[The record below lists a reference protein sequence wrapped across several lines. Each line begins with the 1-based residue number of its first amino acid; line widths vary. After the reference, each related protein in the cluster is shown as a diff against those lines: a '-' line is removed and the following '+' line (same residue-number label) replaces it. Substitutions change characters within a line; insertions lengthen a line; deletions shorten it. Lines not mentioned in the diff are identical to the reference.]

1 MTETASSSSWTNNG
15 DRACDAPAALGRVL
29 APPQPRFER
38 PALEGVQARATELPG
53 IILVIAIF
61 GLSTGAAF
69 LAQSL
74 DRHITSA
81 VVYVL
86 GVTLIGSVAGVRSG
100 VSAAV
105 AASVIYNFF
114 LSQPL
119 FRFSISSADEYVPLI
134 VFNLSAIVSGLL
146 AGRLKDRARAAEEAQ
161 RQLALLLDVSS
172 RLQSAVRVSEISSA
186 LGDSA
191 GDLADKV
198 ELYVVRDG
206 TLISLGSSFSILFAT
221 QLLDAQLPQHA
232 SGEETAFLLSAADEA
247 VGVLVLRQSAGDR
260 NQRFDIEALVNLL
273 GIAVERC
280 LLLERLAEAEAVKR
294 SEQFKTSLLSSV
306 SHDMRTPLAAI
317 SASASSLSSYGNEL
331 PEASRRDLL
340 AVIETQ
346 CARLN
351 RYTTN
356 LLNLG
361 RIQSGFDP
369 ASFAE
374 IDAIEAL
381 GAALSR
387 AREAGPTHVFDKS
400 IPLDY
405 ALVRGDPVM
414 LEQLFY
420 NILDN
425 AVRYSPNGSRIEVQV
440 RAAEGRLVVTI
451 ADDGTGVAPRDLT
464 RIFDR
469 FYRGG
474 GAVTRDGS
482 GLGLAISKGFAEAF
496 GGSIRAESPLCAT
509 GGTRV
514 LIGLPL
520 ARQQHQGEP

>member
-1 MTETASSSSWTNNG
+1 MLASLQQRSEA
-15 DRACDAPAALGRVL
+15 R
-29 APPQPRFER
+29 
-38 PALEGVQARATELPG
+38 ALEHVDAGTTEMRAVGLA
-53 IILVIAIF
+53 IAIF
-61 GLSTGAAF
+61 ILSTGAAF
-69 LAQSL
+69 FAQSL

-100 VSAAV
+100 LGAAV

-161 RQLALLLDVSS
+161 RQLRLLLDVSS
-172 RLQSAVRVSEISSA
+172 RLQSAVRVSEISAA
-186 LGDSA
+186 LVET
-191 GDLADKV
+191 ADGLTDRL

-206 TLISLGSSFSILFAT
+206 ALASLGSTSSILLAS
-221 QLLDAQLPQHA
+221 QLLDARLA
-232 SGEETAFLLSAADEA
+232 KLVYANETAFLLSAADEA
-247 VGVLVLRQSAGDR
+247 VGVLVLRNSAADR
-260 NQRFDIEALVNLL
+260 RQRFDIEALVNLL

-317 SASASSLSSYGNEL
+317 SASASSLSDYGDEL
-331 PEASRRDLL
+331 PETSRRDLL
-340 AVIETQ
+340 TVIETQ

-361 RIQSGFDP
+361 RIQAGFEG
-369 ASFAE
+369 AAFAD
-374 IDAIEAL
+374 IDAVEGL
-381 GAALSR
+381 GAAVRR
-387 AREAGPTHVFDKS
+387 AREVARDHVFEKT

-414 LEQLFY
+414 LEQMFF
-420 NILDN
+420 NVLDN
-425 AVRYSPNGSRIEVQV
+425 AVRYSPDRSRIEVG
-440 RAAEGRLVVTI
+440 AEIAEGRLIVAI
-451 ADDGTGVAPRDLT
+451 ADEGPGVAPFDLT
-464 RIFDR
+464 RIFER

-496 GGSIRAESPLCAT
+496 GGDIRAESPLRAA

-514 LIGLPL
+514 VIELPL
-520 ARQQHQGEP
+520 AQQQFRGEP

>member
-1 MTETASSSSWTNNG
+1 MLASLQYRS
-15 DRACDAPAALGRVL
+15 
-29 APPQPRFER
+29 ER
-38 PALEGVQARATELPG
+38 RALEYIDARTTALRAIG
-53 IILVIAIF
+53 LAIAIF
-61 GLSTGAAF
+61 ALSTGAAF

-100 VSAAV
+100 LGAAV

-146 AGRLKDRARAAEEAQ
+146 AGRLNDRARAAEEAQ
-161 RQLALLLDVSS
+161 RQLRLLLDVSS
-172 RLQSAVRVSEISSA
+172 RLQSAVEVSEISA
-186 LGDSA
+186 A
-191 GDLADKV
+191 LADAGGGLADRM
-198 ELYVVRDG
+198 ELYVVRNG
-206 TLISLGSSFSILFAT
+206 ALASLGSSSSILTAG
-221 QLLDAQLPQHA
+221 QLLDARLPKLVR
-232 SGEETAFLLSAADEA
+232 GTETAFLLSAADMA
-247 VGVLVLRQSAGDR
+247 VGVLVLRRSNGDEY
-260 NQRFDIEALVNLL
+260 QRFDIEALVNLL
-273 GIAVERC
+273 GIALERC

-317 SASASSLSSYGNEL
+317 SASASSLSNYGDEL

-340 AVIETQ
+340 TVIETQ

-361 RIQSGFDP
+361 RIQAGFEGT
-369 ASFAE
+369 AFAD
-374 IDAIEAL
+374 IDAVEAL
-381 GAALSR
+381 GAAVSR
-387 AREAGPTHVFDKS
+387 AREVGGNHAFEKT

-414 LEQLFY
+414 LEQLFF
-420 NILDN
+420 NVLDN
-425 AVRYSPNGSRIEVQV
+425 AARYSPDRSCIAVGVEAVK
-440 RAAEGRLVVTI
+440 GRLIVAI
-451 ADDGTGVAPRDLT
+451 ADEGPGVAPTDLT
-464 RIFDR
+464 RIFER

-496 GGSIRAESPLCAT
+496 GGNIRAESPSRAT

-514 LIGLPL
+514 VIELPL
-520 ARQQHQGEP
+520 AHQQFRGEP

>member
-1 MTETASSSSWTNNG
+1 LQTNAQEPVDRGDNG
-15 DRACDAPAALGRVL
+15 LRSLGAA
-29 APPQPRFER
+29 F
-38 PALEGVQARATELPG
+38 
-53 IILVIAIF
+53 AIF
-61 GLSTGAAF
+61 ILSTGAAF
-69 LAQSL
+69 IAQSL

-100 VSAAV
+100 LGAAI

-134 VFNLSAIVSGLL
+134 VLNLSAIVSGLL

-161 RQLALLLDVSS
+161 RQLRLLLDVSS
-172 RLQSAVRVSEISSA
+172 RLQSAVRVSEISAA
-186 LGDSA
+186 LGETAEGLTDR
-191 GDLADKV
+191 L

-206 TLISLGSSFSILFAT
+206 MLESLGSSISILTAT
-221 QLLDAQLPQHA
+221 RLLDVQLA
-232 SGEETAFLLSAADEA
+232 KLVSGNETAFLLSASEQA
-247 VGVLVLRQSAGDR
+247 VGVLILRNSAATGQ
-260 NQRFDIEALVNLL
+260 QRFDIEALVNLL

-280 LLLERLAEAEAVKR
+280 LLLERLAEAEAVRR

-317 SASASSLSSYGNEL
+317 SASASSLTDYGDEL
-331 PEASRRDLL
+331 PAASRRDLL
-340 AVIETQ
+340 IVIQTQ

-361 RIQSGFDP
+361 RIQAGFEGT
-369 ASFAE
+369 AFAE
-374 IDAIEAL
+374 IDAVEGL
-381 GAALSR
+381 GAAISR
-387 AREAGPTHVFDKS
+387 AREVAHHHVFEKDIS
-400 IPLDY
+400 LDY

-414 LEQLFY
+414 LEQMFF

-425 AVRYSPNGSRIEVQV
+425 AVRYSGDSGRIGV
-440 RAAEGRLVVTI
+440 AANVIDRQLVVAIT
-451 ADDGTGVAPRDLT
+451 DDGPGVPPSDLG
-464 RIFDR
+464 RIFER

-474 GAVTRDGS
+474 AVLRDGS

-496 GGSIRAESPLCAT
+496 GGLIRAESPVSAT

-514 LIGLPL
+514 IIELPL
-520 ARQQHQGEP
+520 SEQQFRGEP

>member
-1 MTETASSSSWTNNG
+1 MIARPQRRLDGRAPEYADARTTEF
-15 DRACDAPAALGRVL
+15 RAIVL
-29 APPQPRFER
+29 A
-38 PALEGVQARATELPG
+38 T
-53 IILVIAIF
+53 AIF
-61 GLSTGAAF
+61 AASTGAAF

-86 GVTLIGSVAGVRSG
+86 GVTLIGSVAGVRG
-100 VSAAV
+100 GLAAAV
-105 AASVIYNFF
+105 AASIIYNFF

-134 VFNLSAIVSGLL
+134 AFNLSAIVSGLL
-146 AGRLKDRARAAEEAQ
+146 AGRLNDRARAAEEAQ
-161 RQLALLLDVSS
+161 RQLRLLLEVSS
-172 RLQSAVRVSEISSA
+172 RLQSAVEVSEISA
-186 LGDSA
+186 A
-191 GDLADKV
+191 LADTGGGLADRM
-198 ELYVVRDG
+198 ELYVVRNG
-206 TLISLGSSFSILFAT
+206 ALASLGSSSSILTAS
-221 QLLDAQLPQHA
+221 QLLDAQLPRLVR
-232 SGEETAFLLSAADEA
+232 GTETAFLLSAADVA
-247 VGVLVLRQSAGDR
+247 VGVLVLRQSNGDEYH
-260 NQRFDIEALVNLL
+260 RFDIEALVNLL

-317 SASASSLSSYGNEL
+317 SASASSLSNYADEL

-340 AVIETQ
+340 TVIETQ

-361 RIQSGFDP
+361 RIQAGFEGT
-369 ASFAE
+369 AFAD
-374 IDAIEAL
+374 IDAIEGL
-381 GAALSR
+381 GAAVSR
-387 AREAGPTHVFDKS
+387 AREVGRNHIFEKT

-414 LEQLFY
+414 LEQLFF
-420 NILDN
+420 NVLDN
-425 AVRYSPNGSRIEVQV
+425 AIRYSPDSSCIKVSAETV
-440 RAAEGRLVVTI
+440 EGRLIVTI
-451 ADDGTGVAPRDLT
+451 ADEGPGVAPSDLT
-464 RIFDR
+464 RIFER

-482 GLGLAISKGFAEAF
+482 GLGLAISKGFAQAF
-496 GGSIRAESPLCAT
+496 GGGIRAESPLRAA

-514 LIGLPL
+514 VIELPL
-520 ARQQHQGEP
+520 VPQQFRGEP

>member
-1 MTETASSSSWTNNG
+1 MLA
-15 DRACDAPAALGRVL
+15 APRRVL
-29 APPQPRFER
+29 ASPQPRSER
-38 PALEGVQARATELPG
+38 SALESVDQRATELRA
-53 IILVIAIF
+53 IILSIVIF

-69 LAQSL
+69 FAQSL
-74 DRHITSA
+74 DRPITSA

-86 GVTLIGSVAGVRSG
+86 GVTLVGSVAGVRSG

-105 AASVIYNFF
+105 VASVIYNFF

-172 RLQSAVRVSEISSA
+172 RLQSAVRVSDISSA

-191 GDLADKV
+191 NGLADRI

-206 TLISLGSSFSILFAT
+206 TLASLGSSFSILFAT
-221 QLLDAQLPQHA
+221 QLLDAQLPRHV
-232 SGEETAFLLSAADEA
+232 SGDETAFMLSAADEA
-247 VGVLVLRQSAGDR
+247 VGVLVLRQSTGHQ

-280 LLLERLAEAEAVKR
+280 LLLERLAEGEAVKR

-317 SASASSLSSYGNEL
+317 SASASSLSNYGHEL

-361 RIQSGFDP
+361 RIQSGFDV

-374 IDAIEAL
+374 VDAVEAL

-387 AREAGPTHVFDKS
+387 AREAGRTHVFQKS
-400 IPLDY
+400 IALDY

-414 LEQLFY
+414 LEQLFH
-420 NILDN
+420 NVLDN
-425 AVRYSPNGSRIEVQV
+425 AVRYSPACSLVEVEV
-440 RAAEGRLVVTI
+440 RAAEDRLVVTI
-451 ADDGTGVAPRDLT
+451 ADEGFGVAPRDLT
-464 RIFDR
+464 RIFER

-474 GAVTRDGS
+474 GTVARDGS

-496 GGSIRAESPLCAT
+496 GGSIKAESPLSAA

-514 LIGLPL
+514 VIDLPL
-520 ARQQHQGEP
+520 ARQPHRDKT

>member
-1 MTETASSSSWTNNG
+1 MLALIQPRSDRRVSEDEGARMTEL
-15 DRACDAPAALGRVL
+15 RA
-29 APPQPRFER
+29 
-38 PALEGVQARATELPG
+38 
-53 IILVIAIF
+53 IILAIAIF
-61 GLSTGAAF
+61 GLSTAAAF
-69 LAQSL
+69 VAQSL

-100 VSAAV
+100 VSAAI

-146 AGRLKDRARAAEEAQ
+146 AGRLNDRARAAEEAQ
-161 RQLALLLDVSS
+161 RQLRLLLDVSS

-191 GDLADKV
+191 GGLADRF
-198 ELYVVRDG
+198 ELYVVREG
-206 TLISLGSSFSILFAT
+206 ALASLGSSLSILTAT
-221 QLLDAQLPQHA
+221 RILDAQLPRLVL
-232 SGEETAFLLSAADEA
+232 GNETAFLLSAAGEG
-247 VGVLVLRQSAGDR
+247 VGVLVLRQSAGDQH
-260 NQRFDIEALVNLL
+260 QRFDIEALVNLL

-317 SASASSLSSYGNEL
+317 SASASSLANYGDEL

-340 AVIETQ
+340 TMIETQ

-361 RIQSGFDP
+361 RIQSGFDV
-369 ASFAE
+369 ATFAE
-374 IDAIEAL
+374 TDAIEAL
-381 GAALSR
+381 GAAVSR
-387 AREAGPTHVFDKS
+387 AREGGPTHIFRKT

-425 AVRYSPNGSRIEVQV
+425 AVRYSPGGSCVEVEAKTV
-440 RAAEGRLVVTI
+440 DDRLIVVI
-451 ADDGTGVAPRDLT
+451 ADEGAGVATSDLT
-464 RIFDR
+464 RIFER

-474 GAVTRDGS
+474 GNVTRDGS
-482 GLGLAISKGFAEAF
+482 GLGLAISKGFTEAF
-496 GGSIRAESPLCAT
+496 GGCIQAESPVRPT

-514 LIGLPL
+514 AINLPL
-520 ARQQHQGEP
+520 AQHRHRGEP